1 MKASVFVSFMLALTL
16 TAYAQNGGEQSTPL
30 TPAQETA
37 LNEGQTLNTELI
49 SLYSQ
54 RKFGDAVKLAGR
66 IQSLIEQN
74 GLLENQPALALLGN
88 VGEVFLAK
96 GKESNGVALFQKILA
111 SYQKLLGPES
121 WPEAQIYQRMARS
134 YYSKLQ
140 YAKAEEYGLKYVS
153 LFEKLLGT
161 ESPKLAEAYVFL
173 GDTYR
178 LEQKWELAE
187 TAYLKAVEIND
198 RTLSPDA
205 RAARTDLDSY
215 GCLLYHWGSEKNK
228 LNEMIA
234 KMVKFRLARAERETA
249 GRPVKVVESGVVN
262 GKATYLAKPYTP
274 PELRDLRG
282 FVVVEVTIDEA
293 GRVIKAKGTC
303 GMSNFIGISELA
315 ALQSRFSPTSLA
327 GAPVK
332 VTGVIIYNFTGL
344 GR

>member
-1 MKASVFVSFMLALTL
+1 MKALVLLTLLALL
-16 TAYAQNGGEQSTPL
+16 FSAGQAQTVADESLLNPSQR
-30 TPAQETA
+30 AA
-37 LNEGQTLNTELI
+37 LSEATTLNTELI

-74 GLLENQPALALLGN
+74 DLLENQPALALLGN

-96 GKESNGVALFQKILA
+96 GKESDGVALFQKILA
-111 SYQKLLGPES
+111 SYQKILGPGS

-134 YYSKLQ
+134 YYSKNQ
-140 YAKAEEYGLKYVS
+140 YAKAEEYSLNYVS

-161 ESPKLAEAYVFL
+161 ESPKLADAYVFL

-187 TAYLKAVEIND
+187 TAYLKGVEIND
-198 RTLSPDA
+198 RALPADA
-205 RAARTDLDSY
+205 RASRTDLDSY

-234 KMVKFRLARAERETA
+234 KMVRFRLAHAEKETA
-249 GRPVKVVESGVVN
+249 GKPVKVVESGVVN

-282 FVVVEVTIDEA
+282 FVVVEVMIDEA

-303 GMSNFIGISELA
+303 GMSNFIGVSEQA
-315 ALQSRFSPTSLA
+315 ALQSKFSQTSLA

-332 VTGVIIYNFTGL
+332 VTGVIIYSFTGL